1 MWQFVIGLVA
11 GIAIGVLIMAALVAS
26 SRKP

>member
-1 MWQFVIGLVA
+1 VWQFLAGLIA